1 MFLYVLAAILAF
13 GLLIF
18 FHEMGHFLTA
28 KAGSVRVNEF
38 SVCMGPAIWQRQRG
52 ETTYSL
58 RCIPIGGYCA
68 LEGETEKSDDPRAFS
83 NAGVLKKLAVLVAG
97 SASNFLIGFLILTIL
112 CAGASG
118 FATTKLGDLYE
129 GVSEQTG
136 LQVGDEIVRI
146 NRERVFLRSDME
158 MLLERGNGVYA
169 ITVRRDGNLV
179 TLENVPLR
187 PREFVI
193 NGEKTVKYGLVFTA
207 VEANVGTV
215 LKTAWLSALDDARLV
230 WLGLRD
236 LVNGAIGIDG
246 LSGPVGIVSVMA
258 ETGKNAASVGDAVVT
273 LAYFTAFLSINLAV
287 MNMLP
292 IPALDGGRAFLLL
305 VKTALEKL
313 LRRPI
318 PEKYENRIHQVGLLL
333 VIGFIACIT
342 LKDVWQLFR

>member
-1 MFLYVLAAILAF
+1 MLLYILASILAF

-18 FHEMGHFLTA
+18 FHELGHFLTA
-28 KAGSVRVNEF
+28 KASNVRVNEF
-38 SVCMGPAIWQRQRG
+38 SVCMGPPIWQRQRG

-58 RCIPIGGYCA
+58 RSIPIGGYCA
-68 LEGETEKSDDPRAFS
+68 LEGESEASDDPRAFS
-83 NAGVLKKLAVLVAG
+83 SAGVLKKLAILVAG

-112 CAGASG
+112 CAGAGG
-118 FATTKLGDLYE
+118 FATTTIGGFYGD
-129 GVSEQTG
+129 VSEQTG
-136 LQVGDEIVRI
+136 LRIGDEIVRV
-146 NRERVFLRSDME
+146 NDERVFLRSDME

-169 ITVRRDGNLV
+169 VTVRRDGKLL

-187 PREFVI
+187 LREFEE
-193 NGEKTVKYGLVFTA
+193 NGQKTVKYGVIFTA
-207 VEANVGTV
+207 EEANVGSV

-236 LVNGAIGIDG
+236 LVNGVIGIDQI
-246 LSGPVGIVSVMA
+246 SGPVGIVSVMA
-258 ETGKNAASVGDAVVT
+258 EAGKSAKSAGAAVRS

-292 IPALDGGRAFLLL
+292 IPALDGGRAFLLV
-305 VKTALEKL
+305 VKTLLEKL

-318 PEKYENRIHQVGLLL
+318 PEKYENWIHQVGMLLL
-333 VIGFIACIT
+333 LAVIACIT